1 MAAKQA
7 RPNPPFTT
15 EGMPTPAGRREPIGI
30 DRPSIRQCRN
40 TLCLF
45 RVGVSGRSRQ
55 EKPTKAGSES
65 PESKKNDF
73 VKSRLMSDSSAGRL
87 DPNQPVHGGRGDHPK
102 SQVPAPGRY
111 QTRTVSRSLEGFGAV
126 GRRSRPWVCLR
137 KRDAFRVRPL
147 ASPTSGT
154 RIDSG
159 KNPRIKNEQSRRASP
174 TRHFRLAPDVAR

>member
-1 MAAKQA
+1 MLMAAKQA
-7 RPNPPFTT
+7 PPNPPFTT

-87 DPNQPVHGGRGDHPK
+87 DPNQPVLGGAATTQSLKYRPLTGTRRGRLR
-102 SQVPAPGRY
+102 VPWWI
-111 QTRTVSRSLEGFGAV
+111 
-126 GRRSRPWVCLR
+126 RRSARPP
-137 KRDAFRVRPL
+137 RPC
-147 ASPTSGT
+147 
-154 RIDSG
+154 
-159 KNPRIKNEQSRRASP
+159 
-174 TRHFRLAPDVAR
+174 